1 MPDGNDR
8 KTLIFNGS
16 PRKRGDTAALLEV
29 LTDGLRGE
37 VRVVD
42 CYRADISPCI
52 DCRSCRKEKR
62 CVLSDGMQE
71 IYRHIADCDGLVIA
85 SPIYYAELTGKLL
98 DVASRFQIYY
108 SARFFRGEGPGI
120 RPKRG
125 GVILAGGGDGDPKRP
140 YATAKILLRQ
150 LNAREIFPLVCSH
163 GTNTLP
169 AAEDGEAIAAVR
181 RLAAFLMRESP
192 EGEQTPS

>member
-1 MPDGNDR
+1 MQSKTAQ

-16 PRKRGDTAALLEV
+16 PRKNGDTVSLLRI
-29 LTDGLRGE
+29 LTDCLAGE
-37 VRVVD
+37 YRVVD

-62 CVLSDGMQE
+62 CVLPDGMQE
-71 IYRHIADCDGLVIA
+71 IYGYIEECDNIVIA

-98 DVASRFQIYY
+98 DTASRFQIYY
-108 SARFFRGEGPGI
+108 SARFFRGEDPGI

-125 GVILAGGGDGDPKRP
+125 GVILVGGGDGDPKRP
-140 YATAKILLRQ
+140 FATAKILLRQ
-150 LNAREIFPLVCSH
+150 LNVKEIFPLVCSH

-169 AAEDGEAIAAVR
+169 AAEDEAAVR
-181 RLAAFLMRESP
+181 EVRALAAFLN
-192 EGEQTPS
+192 G